1 MRKCIL
7 VMDMPSRCSDC
18 KLKSTVCGVSN
29 VTHCCNLANGMITLD
44 KGFEERL
51 PNCPLKPMP
60 SKKESQKFNPYE
72 MNMIEHNQ
80 GYRKGYNAC
89 IDEILG
95 GGE

>member
-1 MRKCIL
+1 MSKAIL
-7 VMDMPSRCSDC
+7 VMDMPSSCSDC

-51 PNCPLKPMP
+51 PNCPLKPMIE
-60 SKKESQKFNPYE
+60 KQKHSCIDNEFQRGAKN
-72 MNMIEHNQ
+72 
-80 GYRKGYNAC
+80 GYNAC

-95 GGE
+95 GSEE

>member
-1 MRKCIL
+1 MKAIL
-7 VMDMPSRCSDC
+7 VIDMPSSCSGC

-51 PNCPLKPMP
+51 PNCPLKPIP
-60 SKKESQKFNPYE
+60 NKKSTEYNPCRNPYIAE
-72 MNMIEHNQ
+72 
-80 GYRKGYNAC
+80 GYNAC

-95 GGE
+95 GSEE